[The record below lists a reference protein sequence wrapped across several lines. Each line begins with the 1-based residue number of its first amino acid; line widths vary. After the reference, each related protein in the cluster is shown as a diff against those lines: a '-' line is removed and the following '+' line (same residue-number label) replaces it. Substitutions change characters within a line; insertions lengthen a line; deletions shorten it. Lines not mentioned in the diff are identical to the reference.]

1 MNDRELALAYAPIIH
16 FDEAETIPLRAVGYT
31 IAHNTMRSD
40 SFPKRELTVPIGAS
54 CVIEYAYY
62 WDYDIQHMYDLEHIW
77 ITVGEKGE
85 VMDAEGSFHGR
96 YLKLLPALSCVIP
109 PEKGHVHAF
118 CQQGKHAFMPDG
130 QLFRLLPDWKEAC
143 STQAGGPVL
152 IGGPF
157 GGVYQPTEEDN
168 ALSRRYIRE
177 TLRFMPTM
185 RFTKTVD
192 DFIADAPV
200 YLPWLQLKEEIPV
213 RIRRECDRLHT
224 LYAERDAG
232 DRL

>member
-77 ITVGEKGE
+77 IMVGEKGE

-96 YLKLLPALSCVIP
+96 
-109 PEKGHVHAF
+109 
-118 CQQGKHAFMPDG
+118 
-130 QLFRLLPDWKEAC
+130 
-143 STQAGGPVL
+143 
-152 IGGPF
+152 
-157 GGVYQPTEEDN
+157 
-168 ALSRRYIRE
+168 
-177 TLRFMPTM
+177 
-185 RFTKTVD
+185 
-192 DFIADAPV
+192 
-200 YLPWLQLKEEIPV
+200 
-213 RIRRECDRLHT
+213 
-224 LYAERDAG
+224 
-232 DRL
+232 